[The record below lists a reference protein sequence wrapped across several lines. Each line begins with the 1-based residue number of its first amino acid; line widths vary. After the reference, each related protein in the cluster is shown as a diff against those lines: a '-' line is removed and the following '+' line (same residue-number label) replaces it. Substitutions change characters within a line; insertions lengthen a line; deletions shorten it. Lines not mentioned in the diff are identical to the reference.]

1 MGYSKSIKQIPNYP
15 SVEKAHGTQ
24 SNLQKIFNLPT
35 WYDSIILTK
44 TTMRKAFLIL
54 VCSVMTLHNA
64 SAEALSDADRE
75 TLLNNL
81 DKMKETADAR
91 ANARFG
97 IALAAFRNAI
107 QSEDTVIEFYL
118 NCIEKVNFTDQQK
131 KTVDFREWKRTEADK
146 LSEPGLRLALA
157 YQLKWLILT
166 LQATSENVDRTKL
179 ASEAQNIVD
188 AIFSNPSKL
197 VGQENLLNQS
207 VTSSIFARTYDINS
221 IELEKWPMS
230 PINLEQVYNN
240 ILLPPYQNPKSINEL
255 RTLWIRRIHQECMKA
270 EFWTEPVK
278 QGKKEEKKIGMAS
291 AMRPPEYEKFKEET
305 LPELEWEMEVDL
317 FTHGDQS
324 VSSIRMMALLQKN
337 LSHASVNDW
346 AQELRDMLAPSVPQK
361 PTTP

>member
-1 MGYSKSIKQIPNYP
+1 
-15 SVEKAHGTQ
+15 
-24 SNLQKIFNLPT
+24 
-35 WYDSIILTK
+35 
-44 TTMRKAFLIL
+44 MRKAFLIL
-54 VCSVMTLHNA
+54 FCSAMTLNNA
-64 SAEALSDADRE
+64 CAEALSDADRE

-81 DKMKETADAR
+81 DKMKETSESR
-91 ANARFG
+91 ANARFS

-107 QSEDTVIEFYL
+107 QSEDAAIELYL
-118 NCIEKVNFTDQQK
+118 NCIEKVNFTDLQK
-131 KTVDFREWKRTEADK
+131 KVVDFREWKRTEADK
-146 LSEPGLRLALA
+146 LSAPSLRLALV

-166 LQATSENVDRTKL
+166 LQATSENVDRAKL

-188 AIFSNPSKL
+188 AIFTDSSKL

-240 ILLPPYQNPKSINEL
+240 ILLPPYQNPKTINDL
-255 RTLWIRRIHQECMKA
+255 RALWIRRIHQECMKA
-270 EFWTEPVK
+270 EFWTTPVK
-278 QGKKEEKKIGMAS
+278 QDKKEEKKIGMAS
-291 AMRPPEYEKFKEET
+291 AMKSPEYEKFKEET

-317 FTHGDQS
+317 FTHGDQK

-346 AQELRDMLAPSVPQK
+346 AKQLRDMLAPSVPQK